1 MIPEAY
7 NFIFIFSIYTN
18 KLHNIID
25 ISSFNN
31 KLYGL
36 YKFVNAHLY
45 EDESHK
51 KIFMISNI
59 KEHLGIIDF
68 DIGEGTVLDS
78 EVNFDIISKNLFI
91 FFII

>member
-7 NFIFIFSIYTN
+7 NFIFVFSIYTN

-31 KLYGL
+31 KLYEL

-51 KIFMISNI
+51 KIFMI
-59 KEHLGIIDF
+59 
-68 DIGEGTVLDS
+68 
-78 EVNFDIISKNLFI
+78 
-91 FFII
+91 